1 MSAAPSRIEIHVHGI
16 DGQVSRFVQ
25 SKPEAAQ
32 KLLDHIHPNK
42 VFEQRHL
49 MIASAHSFA
58 MFPCASIAQID
69 LVMDSS
75 PDWPFHNAISDS
87 LQITAEEFQQRYR
100 AEKASPDRP
109 LTHGAPVIVYADIEL
124 ANGSHLYNEVHTH
137 VEQRLPVEQAIFL
150 QQLLSVPSLYTR
162 RRGGGAVLINP
173 IHVVRVT
180 FYPGPQSTPPN
191 ALPAEPLGL

>member
-1 MSAAPSRIEIHVHGI
+1 MSVAPSRIEIHVHGV

-25 SKPEAAQ
+25 NQAEAAQ

-42 VFEQRHL
+42 VFEQRYL
-49 MIASAHSFA
+49 MIASEHSFA
-58 MFPCASIAQID
+58 IFPCGAIAQID
-69 LVMDSS
+69 LVMDGS
-75 PDWPFHNAISDS
+75 PDWPFHHDISDS
-87 LQITAEEFQQRYR
+87 CQITVEEFQQRDR
-100 AEKASPDRP
+100 GKAGAERP
-109 LTHGAPVIVYADIEL
+109 LAYGAPVVVHGDIEL
-124 ANGSHLYNEVHTH
+124 ANGAHVYTEVHTH

-180 FYPGPQSTPPN
+180 FYPGPTSTPPN
-191 ALPAEPLGL
+191 ALPAEPLGP